1 MKRRSSF
8 LLAVAAACVSLTPD
22 FSQSSCNQI
31 PSVDVLRTKSI
42 LDSVK
47 KPSSGAASF
56 AAALSVL
63 TWDGEIPYKGALGRV
78 SRSLIVPQSDIGIM
92 VAPDYTCVG
101 GALDTGPR
109 GSVER
114 EDLVSVIY
122 YYRRSPNGRIS
133 HVFARVFADDDD
145 YCEEID
151 AGLPVRDGDAPDGE
165 FEFSV
170 IEDCTRDQWRIVGA
184 RQRNDKTEY
193 KVALPILPGDVN
205 ADRGVDAE
213 VRVAVFREVAANEL
227 GALVRNVAATTK
239 CTDRCG
245 QAGATAGLDVCV
257 DELYQTDAIDGGVA
271 VAFSL
276 DPVSCNIAIP
286 QSGIQCG
293 ENDYQKLCTSP
304 DVPGFAEC
312 KGAGSGVNELVFWR
326 SKCGGIH
333 FPFSWGEIRA
343 DPADPN
349 DPDKNKDRVLAG
361 MTATARKKK
370 SGIERRIY
378 LPGREF
384 VGSTDCVSLCS
395 DPPCTNA
402 GDWRIPEID
411 IWAEAA
417 GATTLGLTGV
427 VDKNAS
433 VIHVYPRTKAAIQ
446 CKDPND
452 STKRQGC
459 MKVDRYQGDRR
470 SVCACRDREPV
481 GCDCLPTA
489 TPRFFECEAPP
500 NWAGAYEFAG
510 LPCTRHGHC
519 PFGGY
524 CAADPTCVDEDKSV
538 WRKSV
543 TPGAATCQ
551 DDGECSGGEVC
562 GFRLFDF
569 ADRVDATTS
578 VGKLRRK
585 ITGAPNAKHT
595 RGYCSNKRDK
605 KCKKNQSC
613 QSPAICGLGQTCE
626 CTGFLTTAEGAP

>member
-1 MKRRSSF
+1 M
-8 LLAVAAACVSLTPD
+8 VGAAAFVSLTPE
-22 FSQSSCNQI
+22 FASSSCNQI
-31 PSVDVLRTKSI
+31 PSADVLRTKSI
-42 LDSVK
+42 TDSGK
-47 KPSSGAASF
+47 APSEGAANF
-56 AAALSVL
+56 ADALSDL
-63 TWDGEIPYKGALGRV
+63 TWNGEIPYKGALGRA
-78 SRSLIVPQSDIGIM
+78 SRSLIVPQSDIGVT
-92 VAPDYTCVG
+92 VASDFTCVRG
-101 GALDTGPR
+101 VVDAGPR

-114 EDLVSVIY
+114 EDLVSAIF
-122 YYRRSPNGRIS
+122 YYRRAPNGRVA
-133 HVFARVFADDDD
+133 HVFARLFADDDE

-151 AGLPVRDGDAPDGE
+151 AGLPLRDGDAPDAE

-170 IEDCTRDQWRIVGA
+170 IEDCTRDQWRIVGE
-184 RQRNDKTEY
+184 RQRGENTEY

-213 VRVAVFREVAANEL
+213 VRVAVLREPAANEL
-227 GALVRNVAATTK
+227 GALVRSVAAASK
-239 CTDRCG
+239 CADRCG
-245 QAGATAGLDVCV
+245 QTGATTGLDVCV
-257 DELYQTDAIDGGVA
+257 DELYQTDTIDGGVA

-304 DVPGFAEC
+304 DMMGFAEC
-312 KGAGSGVNELVFWR
+312 KGASSGVNEIAFWR

-370 SGIERRIY
+370 QAGVEHRIY
-378 LPGREF
+378 LPGKEF
-384 VGSTDCVSLCS
+384 TGSTDCVSQCS

-411 IWAEAA
+411 LWAQAA

-452 STKRQGC
+452 PAKRQGC
-459 MKVDRYQGDRR
+459 MKVDRYQGKRR
-470 SVCACRDREPV
+470 ALCACRDREPV
-481 GCDCLPTA
+481 GCDCLQTA

-500 NWAGAYEFAG
+500 NWTGAYEFAG
-510 LPCTRHGHC
+510 LPCMRHDHC

-524 CAADPTCVDEDKSV
+524 CSADPTCLDEDKAIWKKNASLGTV
-538 WRKSV
+538 S
-543 TPGAATCQ
+543 CQ
-551 DDGECSGGEVC
+551 DETPCANGEVC

-569 ADRVDATTS
+569 SERVDATTG

-585 ITGAPNAKHT
+585 VTGAPNSAET

-605 KCKKNQSC
+605 RCKKHQNC
-613 QSPAICGLGQTCE
+613 KGAAICSLGQTCE
-626 CTGFLTTAEGAP
+626 CTGFLASAEGSP